1 MPESSTVSE
10 KSRLFAVR
18 IVRLYQYLCNEKKE
32 YVNQIISNCNNS
44 YIRTWMFGR
53 LWFIRR
59 SNNKRTGN
67 RGRNNRNGGRRE
79 RKEAY
84 KPEISPDR
92 APKSDI
98 DGASLYGKVE
108 IRSTI
113 TE

>member
-1 MPESSTVSE
+1 MNPYERRIIHT
-10 KSRLFAVR
+10 AVQDVEGATSHSVGSDLDR
-18 IVRLYQYLCNEKKE
+18 RV
-32 YVNQIISNCNNS
+32 VISPVEGARNN
-44 YIRTWMFGR
+44 G
-53 LWFIRR
+53 
-59 SNNKRTGN
+59 G

-108 IRSTI
+108 IRSVA
-113 TE
+113 TEE